1 MRKPLIITAL
11 IAAMASALTSCNQK
25 QEESYADIANFEI
38 SETYKTAWASYL
50 HVNDST
56 FGEDVPIYSQ
66 AAISIQWPNKYG
78 NNDISCLQDS
88 LIANVFGYTGV
99 SIDQAISDYIA
110 QPQGYGDFELL
121 KVDDPNPEGVT
132 LLQSV
137 RVHTVGF
144 CERYIVYKITE
155 FEDNGGAHPL
165 YSSKFL
171 NYDIRNNKV
180 LEFSDI
186 FVAGSEQ
193 VLLDAI
199 TAQLLDMYFATN
211 LEELEENSGI
221 FTDQIY
227 LTDNIYIT
235 GSEIVFF
242 YNPYDIAPWA
252 VGSIEVPLQEY
263 DLEEILTPQARALF
277 WWNDTQIAED

>member
-1 MRKPLIITAL
+1 MRTSLIATAL
-11 IAAMASALTSCNQK
+11 IAAMATVLVACSQK
-25 QEESYADIANFEI
+25 QDESCADISNFEI
-38 SETYKTAWASYL
+38 SETYKTAWSSYL
-50 HVNDST
+50 RVNDST
-56 FGEDVPIYSQ
+56 LGENVPVYSQ

-78 NNDISCLQDS
+78 DNDISCLQDS

-99 SIDQAISDYIA
+99 SIDQAISDYVA

-121 KVDDPNPEGVT
+121 KVDDPDPEGVT

-155 FEDNGGAHPL
+155 FEDLGGAHPL
-165 YSSKFL
+165 YTSKFL
-171 NYDIRNNKV
+171 NYDIRRNKV

-186 FVAGSEQ
+186 FVEGSEQ
-193 VLLDAI
+193 VLLDAV
-199 TAQLLDMYFATN
+199 TAQLLDMYFAAD

-221 FTDQIY
+221 FTDQIF
-227 LTDNIYIT
+227 LTDNVYIT

-263 DLEEILTPQARALF
+263 DLEDVLTPQARSLF
-277 WWNDTQIAED
+277 WWNDAQIAEN